1 MIKVLPIIFLCFTLS
16 VHATTYM
23 PGYPDYKSLN
33 EIEKTSTENIYPD
46 INSSGFIEMKVSGRD
61 YTDDINKLETIRKDE
76 YYKKIPN
83 DIMKGSL
90 KLENR
95 YNIQLEGKLDED
107 TEVNY
112 SIQKEPD
119 FPGVYN
125 VYIRK
130 DKSELQF
137 GDFKTK
143 YSSGEYINIEKYLN
157 GVEANTVQNNWKVTY
172 MSSQDAEKPFGKCNK
187 LEFSSSKDLEKM
199 LIKHLSKN
207 HYDSIIH
214 MAAVSDFAPK
224 FVTTTKK
231 LSSKSKKLILEM
243 EQTPKIVNN
252 IKKESKNK
260 DIRLVAFK
268 LTSNEKQSSIL
279 KKVNDIFSNA
289 DADLIVHNDLST
301 RVNGIQSS
309 FHIYD
314 ENGFI
319 SSVKDAKDLGRSVE
333 PKLRKV
339 LV

>member
-1 MIKVLPIIFLCFTLS
+1 MKILSTNSGNLACGEIGYGRMMEPQQILELIQPILNKTDF
-16 VHATTYM
+16 
-23 PGYPDYKSLN
+23 PSL
-33 EIEKTSTENIYPD
+33 IITSGGTKEPVDAVRFISNI
-46 INSSGFIEMKVSGRD
+46 SSGKTGAKLADYFI
-61 YTDDINKLETIRKDE
+61 
-76 YYKKIPN
+76 
-83 DIMKGSL
+83 
-90 KLENR
+90 
-95 YNIQLEGKLDED
+95 
-107 TEVNY
+107 
-112 SIQKEPD
+112 
-119 FPGVYN
+119 
-125 VYIRK
+125 
-130 DKSELQF
+130 
-137 GDFKTK
+137 
-143 YSSGEYINIEKYLN
+143 
-157 GVEANTVQNNWKVTY
+157 QNNWKVTY